1 MSLDH
6 LSGDA
11 REKLDDACLSALMEE
26 YLGIEGANLEGETL
40 RLNSDAE
47 FRYPDALDEKCLK
60 EIEAHFANERR
71 RRRLQTLRK
80 LGNAAAILAVVLLLG
95 WAVLYSA
102 VENVQLSTAVLFKT
116 GPWLLIPAVIA
127 AAAVAVTVVTLIRHK
142 KEAGRTDK

>member
-47 FRYPDALDEKCLK
+47 FRYPAALDEKCLK

-95 WAVLYSA
+95 WAVL
-102 VENVQLSTAVLFKT
+102 FGT